1 MCTASGPSEIV
12 FPSNAPRDTSNE
24 LIKSNYELSEENKK
38 KNAEIMAARNKAKSL
53 VSFQGN
59 DNENNTG
66 KGVTFAGGIIS
77 DATQMSTPS
86 GFNDASGGFTV

>member
-24 LIKSNYELSEENKK
+24 LIKSNYALSEENKK

-53 VSFQGN
+53 VSFQNN
-59 DNENNTG
+59 DNDGDDNSTGAGTSFGNTG
-66 KGVTFAGGIIS
+66 FG
-77 DATQMSTPS
+77 
-86 GFNDASGGFTV
+86 GFNDASGGYGV